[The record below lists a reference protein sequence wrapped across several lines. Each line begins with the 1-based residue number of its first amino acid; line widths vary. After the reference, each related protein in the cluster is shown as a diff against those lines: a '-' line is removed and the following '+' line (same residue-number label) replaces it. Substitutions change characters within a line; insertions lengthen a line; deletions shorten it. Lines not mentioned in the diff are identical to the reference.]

1 MSTKKTLVEK
11 PKRKYTRKNTRT
23 VAFELI
29 TPQRAT
35 ELLTLNTQNRRICP
49 LTVNRIAQSIVNGS
63 FVTTNVGV
71 GIDFNNVLTDGQ
83 QRLSAIVK
91 SNTPVEMI
99 VARNLDPKARLV
111 VDTGRKRSH
120 ANSLQM
126 MQLGLKE
133 TKGRKKDYSK
143 LLASVSAY
151 IILHQT
157 NRFNNIQA
165 FGNIITHDESVDFVQ
180 KNEQELMES
189 VTYLTGL
196 TKNCKYVQDTHLFF
210 VYQMHKFFNKRRITQ
225 FINIV
230 CGNEVAEN
238 PVTCPATKLRDVL
251 QENAI
256 KKFGT
261 KFNTKDLLGLVIDA
275 SNKFMKNVEM
285 KPRKKLVGRP
295 NGSNLINVQFSGD
308 LNEKATNFFNT
319 VAHDTKV
326 IS

>member
-1 MSTKKTLVEK
+1 MSTKKLLVEK
-11 PKRKYTRKNTRT
+11 PKRKYTKQKVRT

-35 ELLTLNTQNRRICP
+35 ELLSLNTQNRKICHS
-49 LTVNRIAQSIVNGS
+49 TVNRIAQSMVNGS

-71 GIDFNNVLTDGQ
+71 GIDTNNVLTDGQ

-91 SNTPVEMI
+91 SNVPVEMI

-126 MQLGLKE
+126 MNLGLKE
-133 TKGRKKDYSK
+133 AKGKKRDYSK

-165 FGNIITHDESVDFVQ
+165 FGNIITNDEIVDFVQ
-180 KNEQELMES
+180 KNEDELMES
-189 VTYLTGL
+189 VLYVTGL
-196 TKNCKYVQDTHLFF
+196 SKNCKYAQDTHLFF

-230 CGNEVAEN
+230 CGNEVAQN
-238 PVTCPATKLRDVL
+238 PTTCPATKLRDVL
-251 QENAI
+251 QENAM
-256 KKFGT
+256 KKFGL
-261 KFNTKDLLGLVIDA
+261 KFKTKDLLGLMIDA

-308 LNEKATNFFNT
+308 LNEKALNFFNT
-319 VAHDTKV
+319 VTHDTK
-326 IS
+326 IIA

>member
-1 MSTKKTLVEK
+1 MKKTTSVEK
-11 PKRKYTRKNTRT
+11 TKRTYNRKKVRS

-35 ELLTLNTQNRRICP
+35 ELLTLNTQNRKICP
-49 LTVNRIAQSIVNGS
+49 VTVNRIAQSIVNGS

-71 GIDFNNVLTDGQ
+71 GIDTNNVLTDGQ
-83 QRLSAIVK
+83 QRLSAVIK
-91 SNTPVEMI
+91 SNIAVEMI
-99 VARNLDPKARLV
+99 VAKNLDPKARLV

-126 MQLGLKE
+126 MNLASKDI
-133 TKGRKKDYSK
+133 KGKKKDFSK

-165 FGNIITHDESVDFVQ
+165 FGNIITNDELVDFVD
-180 KNEQELMES
+180 KNHDELLES
-189 VTYLTGL
+189 ALFVTNLS
-196 TKNCKYVQDTHLFF
+196 KNCKYVQNTHLLF
-210 VYQMHKFFNKRRITQ
+210 VYQMHKFFNKKRITQ

-230 CGNEVAEN
+230 CGNEVAQN
-238 PVTCPATKLRDVL
+238 PLTCPATKLRDVL
-251 QENAI
+251 QQNAI

-261 KFNTKDLLGLVIDA
+261 KFNTKDLLGLMIDA

-285 KPRKKLVGRP
+285 KPNKKLVGRP

-308 LNEKATNFFNT
+308 LNEKATSFFNT
-319 VAHDTKV
+319 VEHDKKV
-326 IS
+326 IA

>member
-1 MSTKKTLVEK
+1 MKKTTSVEK
-11 PKRKYTRKNTRT
+11 TKRTYNRKKVRS

-35 ELLTLNTQNRRICP
+35 ELLTLNTQNRKICP
-49 LTVNRIAQSIVNGS
+49 VTVNRIAQSIVNGS

-71 GIDFNNVLTDGQ
+71 GIDTNNVLTDGQ

-91 SNTPVEMI
+91 SNIAVEMI
-99 VARNLDPKARLV
+99 VAKNLDPKARLV

-126 MQLGLKE
+126 MNLASKDI
-133 TKGRKKDYSK
+133 KGKKKDFSK
-143 LLASVSAY
+143 LVASVSAY

-157 NRFNNIQA
+157 NRFKNIQA
-165 FGNIITHDESVDFVQ
+165 FGNIITNDELVAFVDKNHDE
-180 KNEQELMES
+180 LLES
-189 VTYLTGL
+189 GVVVTNLS
-196 TKNCKYVQDTHLFF
+196 KNCKYVQNTHLLF
-210 VYQMHKFFNKRRITQ
+210 VYQMHKFFNKKRITQ

-238 PVTCPATKLRDVL
+238 PSTCPATKLRDVL
-251 QENAI
+251 QQNAF

-275 SNKFMKNVEM
+275 SNKFMKNIEM
-285 KPRKKLVGRP
+285 KPNKKLVGRP

-308 LNEKATNFFNT
+308 LNEKATSFFNT
-319 VAHDTKV
+319 VEHDKK
-326 IS
+326 IIA